1 MQIKFISN
9 LGQISETVFLILS
22 NKNAL
27 KKIGLGD
34 NLLLDVLKSLE
45 NKGFAFNKDEVIEIN
60 NIRDK
65 KVKSVFIYGL
75 GNKIQKL
82 SLIDF
87 EKIGGKITQLTKSK
101 RKKNVNILVDDKIR
115 KDEELLRLGY
125 GCILGSYRFDKY
137 KTKNLIKSVLPSL
150 NIRSSNTTKLNKEF
164 IRYSAIAEG
173 VFFTRDLVNE
183 PSNILFPKEY
193 SKRISKLKKYGLKI
207 EVLGETK
214 MKALKME
221 SLLGVGR
228 GSQYES
234 QLVIMRW
241 DGDKRKKAKPVCFV
255 GKGVCFDS
263 GGISIKPSNKME
275 EMIGDMGGSAAVVG
289 TMLSLAKRKSKVNAV
304 GVVGLVENMP
314 DGKAQKPGDIVK
326 SMSGQTIE
334 IQNTDAEG
342 RLVLADALWYTQ
354 KRFKPDVMIDL
365 ATLTGAMVISL
376 GNLISGLFS
385 NNDELSNK
393 LINAGEI
400 SGDQVWRFPINESYN
415 KLINS
420 KFADMKNIGMGG
432 AGSIT
437 AAQFLQRFVNDNS
450 WAHIDIAGTAT
461 GMPKSSTN
469 TSWASGFGVHLL
481 DTFVN
486 KFYEK

>member
-9 LGQISETVFLILS
+9 SDQVSEIIFLILS

-34 NLLLDVLKSLE
+34 NLLLDVLKALE
-45 NKGFAFNKDEVIEIN
+45 NKGFGFNKDEIIEIN
-60 NIRDK
+60 NIKDK

-82 SLIDF
+82 SSIDF

-101 RKKNVNILVDDKIR
+101 RKKNVDILVDEKIR
-115 KDEELLRLGY
+115 KNEELLRLGY

-137 KTKNLIKSVLPSL
+137 KTKNLIKSIPPALT
-150 NIRSSNTTKLNKEF
+150 IQSSNPTKLNKEF
-164 IRYSAIAEG
+164 TRYNAIAEG

-207 EVLGETK
+207 EVFGETK

-228 GSQYES
+228 GSQHES

-241 DGDKRKKAKPVCFV
+241 DGDRRKKAKPVCFV

-385 NNDELSNK
+385 NDDELSNK
-393 LINAGEI
+393 LIKAGEI